1 MVCVGVCLRVVGVG
15 GNGGLEV
22 TGGGRY
28 CKKSWSWSRFTP
40 LTLTISSRSLTFC
53 LHTRWFVKQ
62 RGTVGAQAWRFMV
75 LHAYIFEF
83 IDISRARM
91 LNWTANN
98 QSVWHATN
106 LPEMRLGNFGNKC
119 STGKKYTYG
128 NRKKNM
134 KNENNL

>member
-62 RGTVGAQAWRFMV
+62 RGTVGAQAWRFVV

-83 IDISRARM
+83 IDISG
-91 LNWTANN
+91 
-98 QSVWHATN
+98 
-106 LPEMRLGNFGNKC
+106 LGC
-119 STGKKYTYG
+119 SIGKLTISQYDMQQIYQK
-128 NRKKNM
+128 
-134 KNENNL
+134 